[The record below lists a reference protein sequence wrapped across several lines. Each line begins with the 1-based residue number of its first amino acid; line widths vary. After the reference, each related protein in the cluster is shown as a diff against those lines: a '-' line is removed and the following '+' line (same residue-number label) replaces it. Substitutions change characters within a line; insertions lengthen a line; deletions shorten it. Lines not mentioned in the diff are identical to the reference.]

1 MSRRPLLGY
10 GNLAVIVAV
19 RAVGSVEVP
28 RDKVVGVISMG
39 DHFMAATCSMLV
51 RCIVRSTTMRRGA
64 RVGICARDVERV
76 LVDVAI
82 VSVMHMPVVQV
93 VDMPGVLNL
102 RVSTVSAVRVI
113 VLLMNRMCHDFSV
126 ASTQVHGKNTPLACK
141 FASPR
146 CVSTGL
152 YEITSAAAARA
163 RQDSRCGDCRQRTNV
178 RRARVSR
185 LPRHGFRRSRAR
197 RVSSRRRRV
206 ANERRRNVAFHRPAR
221 KAVGAHGDHW
231 NVYRTA
237 GSCFN
242 VYPPGT

>member
-64 RVGICARDVERV
+64 HVGICARDVERV

-152 YEITSAAAARA
+152 YEITSAAAGPCSTRFALR
-163 RQDSRCGDCRQRTNV
+163 
-178 RRARVSR
+178 R
-185 LPRHGFRRSRAR
+185 LPTAD
-197 RVSSRRRRV
+197 
-206 ANERRRNVAFHRPAR
+206 
-221 KAVGAHGDHW
+221 K
-231 NVYRTA
+231 RT
-237 GSCFN
+237 
-242 VYPPGT
+242 PGTRITIASTRLRQIACPSCILAPATCGERTTA